1 MRDKRKNVMLYNKA
15 SYSIGVDIKSDM
27 HLWARNILLKAGYH
41 NVKSDALRQYCSL
54 QLRVLDPKPRKI
66 LKSKEFACPVE
77 KLEALS
83 KFEEAVKTGKNLIPY
98 MSLKILDANY
108 DDKFLYDWS
117 FFHFHLGIKPYY
129 KDPRFIERSDQ
140 LLITYVDMNHDDTM
154 YFIEVRPHVNEV
166 WYDQQLVRI
175 LADNWPK
182 VIEKFLFKG
191 QLSQTISNK
200 DLKMFR
206 EKTHVNTAV
215 DLGDGRV
222 YLSMNWG
229 ISGAGT
235 SARAGIRSDRMLND
249 ASRMELAIQEQ
260 VDSICKTINLKSSK
274 RSNNYTLQMIRPGW
288 ADYLFTVRECNVL
301 LRLLL
306 HSDGKLSIIVG
317 DDIDSI
323 DQY

>member
-1 MRDKRKNVMLYNKA
+1 MLYKKA
-15 SYSIGVDIKSDM
+15 GYSISIDIKSDVQ
-27 HLWARNILLKAGYH
+27 LWARNMLLEAGYH

-66 LKSKEFACPVE
+66 LKSKEFVCPVE
-77 KLEALS
+77 KVEELR
-83 KFEEAVKTGKNLIPY
+83 KFEEAVKTGRNLIPY
-98 MSLKILDANY
+98 MSLQILDANY

-117 FFHFHLGIKPYY
+117 FFHFHLGIKPHS
-129 KDPRFIERSDQ
+129 KDPRFVERSDQ
-140 LLITYVDMNHDDTM
+140 LLIAYVDMNHDDTM
-154 YFIEVRPHVNEV
+154 YFIEVKPHVNEV

-175 LADNWPK
+175 LADNWPE
-182 VIEKFLFKG
+182 VIEKFLFQG
-191 QLSQTISNK
+191 HLTHPISNE
-200 DLKMFR
+200 DLKMLR
-206 EKTHVNTAV
+206 EKHHANTAV
-215 DLGDGRV
+215 DLGDGRA

-235 SARAGIRSDRMLND
+235 SVRAGIRSDRMLND